1 VSTPRFLLC
10 RVSLPMVMLLVGSF
24 CAVPAWGHHTTA
36 HKPPLLDEV
45 GLDQRLHEHIPLDL
59 VFRDEAGA
67 PVRLGDYFGAKPV
80 ILTLA
85 YYDCPNLCT
94 MILNGLL
101 RTLRTLSFSVGEQFN
116 VVTVSIDPDNT
127 PAMATAKKARYIEGY
142 GRSGAADGWHF
153 LTGKADAI
161 QRLAQAVGFR
171 YTYDAEHDQFAHA
184 SGIMLLTPEGE
195 LARYFYGVEYA
206 PRDVRLGLVEAAA
219 NRIGTPVDQLLLF
232 CYHYD
237 PKSGTYSLAIL
248 NTLRMAGLGTVL
260 VLGVFMGVM
269 FRRDRRP
276 TSSHEPSEAGDEDG
290 D

>member
-1 VSTPRFLLC
+1 MSMPHFLLR
-10 RVSLPMVMLLVGSF
+10 RVSLPMLLGLILF
-24 CAVPAWGHHTTA
+24 ALPARGHHTTA

-45 GLDQRLHEHIPLDL
+45 GLDQRLHEQIPLDL
-59 VFRDEAGA
+59 AFWDETGA

-94 MILNGLL
+94 LVLNGLL
-101 RTLRTLSFSVGEQFN
+101 RTLRALSFTVGEQFN

-127 PAMATAKKARYIEGY
+127 PAMAAAKKEQYARGY
-142 GRSGAADGWHF
+142 GRPGAVQGWHF
-153 LTGKADAI
+153 LAGEPAAI

-184 SGIMLLTPEGE
+184 SGIMLLTPQGK

-206 PRDVRLGLVEAAA
+206 PRDVRLGLIEAAA
-219 NRIGTPVDQLLLF
+219 NRIGSPIDQLLLF

-237 PKSGTYSLAIL
+237 PKSGTYSLVIL
-248 NTLRMAGLGTVL
+248 NVLRMAGLATVL
-260 VLGVFMGVM
+260 LLGAFIGVM

-276 TSSHEPSEAGDEDG
+276 KSSHEKPEAGGEGG